1 MKNVSLLAKLA
12 LFTATIIWGTT
23 FFIMESTIEMIEI
36 FTLLS
41 FRFLFAGI
49 LLGAILYK
57 RLKLIDKGYLISGFI
72 LGFLV
77 IIAYV
82 FQTYGLKDEGTTPGK
97 NAFLTAIYCIIV
109 PFVYW
114 AITKTKPDRYNIS
127 AALLCLL
134 GVSLISANGSDFESV
149 CKGDILTLLGGVF
162 FAFHVVAVAVF
173 SKNRDI
179 LLLTMLQLITAGI
192 MALIP
197 AISLEKLPSHIPPQA
212 TFSIIYL
219 AVMATCVCYILQNAG
234 QKYTSP
240 SSAALILS
248 LEAVFGVLFSVIFT
262 EETLSLRL
270 VSGFII
276 IFLAIIVSEV
286 KPRFK
291 YNKKQ

>member
-41 FRFLFAGI
+41 FRFIVAGV

-57 RLKLIDKGYLISGFI
+57 KLKLIDKGYLIRGFI

-134 GVSLISANGSDFESV
+134 GVSLISTNGNDFQSV
-149 CKGDILTLLGGVF
+149 CMGDILTLLGGAF
-162 FAFHVVAVAVF
+162 FAFHVVAVAIF
-173 SKNRDI
+173 SKNRDV
-179 LLLTMLQLITAGI
+179 LLLTMLQLIMAGI

-197 AISLEKLPSHIPPQA
+197 ALTLEKLPTHIPAQA
-212 TFSIIYL
+212 SFSIIYL
-219 AVMATCVCYILQNAG
+219 TVMATCLCYILQNAG

-276 IFLAIIVSEV
+276 IFLAIIISEV
-286 KPRFK
+286 KPRIG
-291 YNKKQ
+291 YNKK